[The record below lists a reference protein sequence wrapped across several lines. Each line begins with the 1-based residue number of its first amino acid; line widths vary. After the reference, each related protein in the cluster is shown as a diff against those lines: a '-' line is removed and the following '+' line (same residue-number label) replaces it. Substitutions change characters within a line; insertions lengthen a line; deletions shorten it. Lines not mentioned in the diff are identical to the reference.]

1 MELPVWYAINLSDP
15 KEFAEKTKDFLDLP
29 EKLQQKITALVVDGA
44 NYGGGQTFDWQKTQ
58 TFHQTE
64 GIFAGRKFVLAGG
77 LYAGNVAEGIRLF
90 DPDIVDVSS
99 GVEEKDQKEE
109 ALIKQFVTCVKE
121 EAEERKER

>member
-1 MELPVWYAINLSDP
+1 MRQNKELFELP
-15 KEFAEKTKDFLDLP
+15 EEQ
-29 EKLQQKITALVVDGA
+29 QQKITAIVVDGA
-44 NYGGGQTFDWQKTQ
+44 GYGGGQRFDWQKQ
-58 TFHQTE
+58 LHMDRQA

-77 LYAGNVAEGIRLF
+77 LHAGNVAEGIRLF